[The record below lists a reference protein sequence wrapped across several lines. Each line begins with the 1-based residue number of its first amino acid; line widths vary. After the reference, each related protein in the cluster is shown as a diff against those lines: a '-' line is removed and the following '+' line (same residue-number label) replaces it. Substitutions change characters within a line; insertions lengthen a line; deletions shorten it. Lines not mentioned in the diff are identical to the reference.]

1 MAKMVTDGLFK
12 AANPKLPPNF
22 DRERMIRAATELVL
36 AAGLDLSD
44 ENLADTPRRLTDM
57 YSEMF
62 AGLARDP
69 LEDLNVSFPADYQE
83 MVIVRDIPFYSVC
96 AHHFLPFFGHATV
109 AYLPKGRVAGLSK
122 LARVV
127 ETFARRPQLQER
139 MTSEIANAMMT
150 ALEPDGCAVVLK
162 AEHLC
167 MTMRGIKKPGSQT
180 VTSANRGTFRDN
192 AATRAEF
199 MSLLDR

>member
-1 MAKMVTDGLFK
+1 MSKMTSDGLFK
-12 AANPKLPPNF
+12 FSPSQLPPNF
-22 DRERMIRAATELVL
+22 DRERMLKAATEMVL
-36 AAGLDLSD
+36 AAGLDLGD
-44 ENLADTPRRLTDM
+44 ENFTDTPRRLTDM
-57 YSEMF
+57 YAELF
-62 AGLARDP
+62 AGLGRDP
-69 LEDLNVSFPADYQE
+69 LQDLVVSFPADYQE

-96 AHHFLPFFGHATV
+96 AHHFLPFFGDATV
-109 AYLPKGRVAGLSK
+109 AYMPKGRVAGLSK

-139 MTSEIANAMMT
+139 MTSEIANALMT
-150 ALEPDGCAVVLK
+150 ALQPDGCAVVLK